1 MTITLRTMQAG
12 RYDWRRLIG
21 YVLAITGA
29 LVALAQ
35 LNDRLPPALQPI
47 MGVIG
52 PWAEAV
58 SVVLGVLLVKAG
70 KPVLVREES

>member
-1 MTITLRTMQAG
+1 MTTWETIKAG
-12 RYDWRRLIG
+12 RYDWRRLVG
-21 YVLAITGA
+21 GVLAVTGA

-35 LNDRLPPALQPI
+35 LADRLPPALQPL

-70 KPVLVREES
+70 KPVVVREDA